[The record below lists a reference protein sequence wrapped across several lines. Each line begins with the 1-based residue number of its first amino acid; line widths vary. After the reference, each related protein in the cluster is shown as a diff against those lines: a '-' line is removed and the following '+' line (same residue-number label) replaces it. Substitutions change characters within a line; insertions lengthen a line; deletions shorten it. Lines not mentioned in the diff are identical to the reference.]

1 MSDAAPAAIS
11 TAKRPADVMKK
22 LVALCKQRGF
32 VFQSSEIYG
41 GLKSAYDYGPL
52 GAELKRNLMGE
63 WWKDMV
69 TTRENVVGLDASIIM
84 HPNVWRASGHAA
96 GFSDPL
102 VDCKVSKERF
112 RADKAPRPAVG
123 SPLPITCADKGVAK
137 EWGERIAKEY
147 GVELERDGNILNG
160 LVAIDSQRFAFVPKA
175 LSRVPVERISAIA
188 RSTEATASLLEKTPS
203 YGLQF
208 AVDEAESRVELIR
221 IFPWRGYV
229 SPTFGS
235 PFLTD
240 EKQFN
245 LMFRTS
251 LGPVDQMGEIANVV
265 AELTAA
271 PDMAAAVRAKFGK
284 ACDEGALQK
293 ALTVEPL
300 DRARVIRAV
309 MEQLSQDS
317 LAYLRPETA
326 QAMFVQFKNVMDSS
340 GMKPPFGIAQM
351 GKSFR
356 NEVTVEHFIFR
367 SCEFEQMEMEF
378 FCEHGTQKE
387 WMSFWKEARMS
398 WWRRFANYPEDFVFR
413 QHAKDEMAFYA
424 DDCYDVEY
432 KYPWGWGELEG
443 IASRTDYDLTQHEKH
458 SGVTLQYVDQEK
470 ADPKTGAKPW
480 KYKPFVIEPAA
491 GATRA
496 LLCFLIDAYHE
507 EERITAT
514 GEKEIR
520 TVLKLHPK
528 LAPIKCAVLPL
539 VKKDG
544 MPEKAREIIAALL
557 KAGVNAKYDEKASI
571 GKRYAKHDEIGT
583 PYCITVDG
591 DTLNDNT
598 VTLRDRD
605 TTLQVRL
612 PIAEVVRTIKER
624 LEA

>member
-1 MSDAAPAAIS
+1 MTEAAPAVS
-11 TAKRPADVMKK
+11 RHSADVMKK
-22 LVALCKQRGF
+22 LVSLCKNRGF

-63 WWKDMV
+63 WWRDMV

-123 SPLPITCADKGVAK
+123 SELPITCPDKGVAK
-137 EWGERIAKEY
+137 DWQEQISKNF
-147 GVELERDGNILNG
+147 GVELERDGNVLRG
-160 LVAIDSQRFAFVPKA
+160 LRAVSENFFAFFPKGA
-175 LSRVPVERISAIA
+175 QS
-188 RSTEATASLLEKTPS
+188 EAKNW
-203 YGLQF
+203 Q
-208 AVDEAESRVELIR
+208 
-221 IFPWRGYV
+221 WRGYV
-229 SPTFGS
+229 GPTFGC
-235 PFLTD
+235 PFLTE

-245 LMFRTS
+245 LMFRTQ
-251 LGPVDQMGEIANVV
+251 LGAVDIANDIAGTISAVVGEIAKE
-265 AELTAA
+265 AI
-271 PDMAAAVRAKFGK
+271 
-284 ACDEGALQK
+284 ALQGVVTASFGEQNSSGELLAFVAK
-293 ALTVEPL
+293 KKFPEERNDSPL
-300 DRARVIRAV
+300 ARAIEEKSSVKIIRAV
-309 MEQLSQDS
+309 IEKLSEPT

-326 QAMFVQFKNVMDSS
+326 QAMFVQFKNVMDSA
-340 GMKPPFGIAQM
+340 GLKPPFGIAQM

-378 FCEHGTQKE
+378 FCEPGTQKE
-387 WMSFWKEARMS
+387 WMAFWKEARMA
-398 WWRRFANYPEDFVFR
+398 WWHRYANYPNDFKFR

-432 KYPWGWGELEG
+432 AYPWGWGELEG

-458 SGVTLQYVDQEK
+458 SGQKLEYVDQEK
-470 ADPKTGAKPW
+470 ADPKTDKKPW
-480 KYKPFVIEPAA
+480 KYKPYVIEPAA

-496 LLCFLIDAYHE
+496 LLCFLLDAYHE
-507 EERITAT
+507 EERVTAT
-514 GEKEIR
+514 GEKETR
-520 TVLKLHPK
+520 TVLKLHPR

-544 MPEKAREIIAALL
+544 MPEKARAIISAML
-557 KAGVNAKYDEKASI
+557 KAGINAKYDEKHSI

-583 PYCITVDG
+583 PWCVTVDG
-591 DTLNDNT
+591 QTLEDGT
-598 VTLRDRD
+598 VSIRDRD
-605 TTLQVRL
+605 TTEQIRVTVDAVL
-612 PIAEVVRTIKER
+612 ATIKAR

>member
-1 MSDAAPAAIS
+1 MSDAAPAVS
-11 TAKRPADVMKK
+11 TAKRPADAMKK

-69 TTRENVVGLDASIIM
+69 TTRENVVGIDASIIM

-112 RADKAPRPAVG
+112 RADKAPRPAIG

-137 EWGERIAKEY
+137 DWAERIAKDY
-147 GVELERDGNILNG
+147 GVELERDGNVLNG
-160 LVAIDSQRFAFVPKA
+160 LVAVSASEFGFVPKGA
-175 LSRVPVERISAIA
+175 TTPV
-188 RSTEATASLLEKTPS
+188 KTW
-203 YGLQF
+203 
-208 AVDEAESRVELIR
+208 
-221 IFPWRGYV
+221 PWRGYV
-229 SPTFGS
+229 GPTFGS
-235 PFLTD
+235 PFLTE

-251 LGPVDQMGEIANVV
+251 LGPVDQMGDIANVV
-265 AELTAA
+265 AELTSAA
-271 PDMAAAVRAKFGK
+271 DLGAAVRAKFGK
-284 ACDEGALQK
+284 ACDEGPLQK
-293 ALTVEPL
+293 VLAVEPL

-309 MEQLSQDS
+309 MEQLSQAS

-326 QAMFVQFKNVMDSS
+326 QAMFVQFKNVMDSA
-340 GMKPPFGIAQM
+340 GLKPPFGIAQM

-378 FCEHGTQKE
+378 FCEPGTQKE

-398 WWRRFANYPEDFVFR
+398 WWRRYANYPEDFVFR

-458 SGVTLQYVDQEK
+458 SGVTLQYVEQEK

-480 KYKPFVIEPAA
+480 KYKPYVIEPAA

-496 LLCFLIDAYHE
+496 LLCFLLDAYHE
-507 EERITAT
+507 EERVTAT

-544 MPEKAREIIAALL
+544 MPEKAREIISALL
-557 KAGVNAKYDEKASI
+557 KAGVHAKYDEKASI

-591 DTLNDNT
+591 DTLTDNT

-605 TTLQVRL
+605 TTQQVRIL
-612 PIAEVVRTIKER
+612 AAEAVAQIRAR

>member
-1 MSDAAPAAIS
+1 MPLSDAPKAH
-11 TAKRPADVMKK
+11 PADVMKK
-22 LVALCKQRGF
+22 LVALCKNRGF

-63 WWKDMV
+63 WWRDMV
-69 TTRENVVGLDASIIM
+69 TTRENVVGIDASIIM

-96 GFSDPL
+96 GFADPL

-112 RADKAPRPAVG
+112 RADKAPRPSPG
-123 SPLPITCADKGVAK
+123 DPLPITCADKGVAK
-137 EWGERIAKEY
+137 DWAERIAKDF
-147 GVELERDGNILNG
+147 GVELERDANVLNG
-160 LVAIDSQRFAFVPKA
+160 LKA
-175 LSRVPVERISAIA
+175 ISA
-188 RSTEATASLLEKTPS
+188 TEFGFFPKGATAPAKTWT
-203 YGLQF
+203 Y
-208 AVDEAESRVELIR
+208 
-221 IFPWRGYV
+221 RGYV
-229 SPTFGS
+229 GPTFGC

-251 LGPVDQMGEIANVV
+251 LGPVDQMGDIAAVLS
-265 AELTAA
+265 ELTAA
-271 PDMAAAVRAKFGK
+271 PDLAAAVRARFGR
-284 ACDEGALQK
+284 AADDGVLAK
-293 ALTVEPL
+293 ALAEN
-300 DRARVIRAV
+300 DRARIIRAV
-309 MEQLSQDS
+309 IEQLSQAA

-326 QAMFVQFKNVMDSS
+326 QAMFVQFKNVLDSS

-378 FCEHGTQKE
+378 FCEPGTQKE
-387 WMSFWKEARMS
+387 WMAFWKEARMA
-398 WWRRFANYPEDFVFR
+398 WWTRFANYPSDFKFR

-443 IASRTDYDLTQHEKH
+443 IASRTDYDLSQHEKH

-470 ADPKTGAKPW
+470 AGPDGKKPW

-496 LLCFLIDAYHE
+496 LLCFLLDAYHE
-507 EERITAT
+507 EERTTAT
-514 GEKEIR
+514 GEKEMR
-520 TVLKLHPK
+520 TVLKLHPR
-528 LAPIKCAVLPL
+528 LAPIKAAVLPL

-557 KAGVNAKYDEKASI
+557 KAGVNAKYDEKAAI

-583 PYCITVDG
+583 PWCLTVDG
-591 DTLNDNT
+591 QTLTDGT

-605 TTLQVRL
+605 TTEQVR
-612 PIAEVVRTIKER
+612 IAIPDVVAQIKAR
-624 LEA
+624 LEAFG

>member
-1 MSDAAPAAIS
+1 MSDAAPAVS
-11 TAKRPADVMKK
+11 LAKRPADVMKK

-69 TTRENVVGLDASIIM
+69 TTRENVVGIDASIIM

-112 RADKAPRPAVG
+112 RADKAPRPAIG
-123 SPLPITCADKGVAK
+123 SELPITCPDKGVAK
-137 EWGERIAKEY
+137 DWADQIEKNFGI
-147 GVELERDGNILNG
+147 VMERDGN
-160 LVAIDSQRFAFVPKA
+160 V
-175 LSRVPVERISAIA
+175 LSGVRAISA
-188 RSTEATASLLEKTPS
+188 SEVGFFPKGASAPTKTW
-203 YGLQF
+203 
-208 AVDEAESRVELIR
+208 
-221 IFPWRGYV
+221 PWRGYV

-235 PFLTD
+235 AFLTN

-251 LGPVDQMGEIANVV
+251 LGPVDQMGDIATVV

-271 PDMAAAVRAKFGK
+271 SDMGAAVRAKFGK
-284 ACDEGALQK
+284 ACDDGALQK
-293 ALTVEPL
+293 ALAVEPL

-309 MEQLSQDS
+309 MEQLSQGS

-326 QAMFVQFKNVMDSS
+326 QAMFVQFKNVMDSA
-340 GMKPPFGIAQM
+340 GLKPPFGIAQM

-378 FCEHGTQKE
+378 FCEPGTQKE
-387 WMSFWKEARMS
+387 WMAFWKEARMS

-432 KYPWGWGELEG
+432 KYPWGFGELEG

-480 KYKPFVIEPAA
+480 KYKPYVIEPAA

-496 LLCFLIDAYHE
+496 VLCFLLDAYHE
-507 EERITAT
+507 EERTTAT

-544 MPEKAREIIAALL
+544 MPEKAREIISALL
-557 KAGVNAKYDEKASI
+557 KAGVHAKYDEKASI

-591 DTLNDNT
+591 DTLTADT

-612 PIAEVVRTIKER
+612 PIAEVVKTIKER

>member
-1 MSDAAPAAIS
+1 MSDAVPAAVP

-123 SPLPITCADKGVAK
+123 SELPITCPDKGVAK
-137 EWGERIAKEY
+137 DWADQIEKNFGI
-147 GVELERDGNILNG
+147 VMERDGN
-160 LVAIDSQRFAFVPKA
+160 V
-175 LSRVPVERISAIA
+175 LSGVRAISA
-188 RSTEATASLLEKTPS
+188 SEVGFFPKGASAPTKTW
-203 YGLQF
+203 
-208 AVDEAESRVELIR
+208 
-221 IFPWRGYV
+221 PWRGYV

-235 PFLTD
+235 AFLTE

-245 LMFRTS
+245 LMFRTALGAVDPMRDVAS
-251 LGPVDQMGEIANVV
+251 LL
-265 AELTAA
+265 AELSS
-271 PDMAAAVRAKFGK
+271 
-284 ACDEGALQK
+284 ALDPIAFLKSKYSGDAQK
-293 ALTVEPL
+293 
-300 DRARVIRAV
+300 
-309 MEQLSQDS
+309 SDS
-317 LAYLRPETA
+317 LVSKAISRFEDLKRFETDCPEHASGANQQRVATLKADAMQIVIEHVIQPSMAYLRPETA

-378 FCEHGTQKE
+378 FCEPGTQKE
-387 WMSFWKEARMS
+387 WMNFWKEARMS

-507 EERITAT
+507 EERRTAT
-514 GEKEIR
+514 GEMEIR
-520 TVLKLHPK
+520 TILKLHPK

-557 KAGVNAKYDEKASI
+557 KAGVNAKYDEKAAI

-583 PYCITVDG
+583 PWCVTVDG
-591 DTLNDNT
+591 QSLQDNT

>member
-1 MSDAAPAAIS
+1 MSDAAPAVS
-11 TAKRPADVMKK
+11 VAKRPADVMKK

-69 TTRENVVGLDASIIM
+69 TTRENVVGIDASIIM
-84 HPNVWRASGHAA
+84 HPDVWRASGHAA

-137 EWGERIAKEY
+137 DWAERILKDY
-147 GVELERDGNILNG
+147 GVELERDGNVLNG
-160 LVAIDSQRFAFVPKA
+160 LVAISASEFGFVPKG
-175 LSRVPVERISAIA
+175 
-188 RSTEATASLLEKTPS
+188 ATAPTKTW
-203 YGLQF
+203 
-208 AVDEAESRVELIR
+208 
-221 IFPWRGYV
+221 PWRGYV
-229 SPTFGS
+229 GPTFGS

-245 LMFRTS
+245 LMFRTA
-251 LGPVDQMGEIANVV
+251 LGPVDQLGETASVV
-265 AELTAA
+265 ADLTAA
-271 PDMAAAVRAKFGK
+271 GDLAAAVRAKFGK
-284 ACDEGALQK
+284 ACDEGPLQK
-293 ALTVEPL
+293 ALAVEPL

-309 MEQLSQDS
+309 MEQLAQGA

-340 GMKPPFGIAQM
+340 GLKPPFGIAQM

-378 FCEHGTQKE
+378 FCEPGTQKE
-387 WMSFWKEARMS
+387 WMAFWKEARMS
-398 WWRRFANYPEDFVFR
+398 WWRRYANYPEDFVFR

-432 KYPWGWGELEG
+432 KYPWGFGELEG

-458 SGVTLQYVDQEK
+458 SGVTLQYVEQEK
-470 ADPKTGAKPW
+470 PDPKTGAKPW
-480 KYKPFVIEPAA
+480 KYKPYVIEPAA

-496 LLCFLIDAYHE
+496 VLCFLLDAYHE
-507 EERITAT
+507 EERVTAT
-514 GEKEIR
+514 GEKEVR
-520 TVLKLHPK
+520 TVLKLHPR

-583 PYCITVDG
+583 PWCLTVDG
-591 DTLNDNT
+591 DTVSAGT

-605 TTLQVRL
+605 TTVQIRL
-612 PIAEVVRTIKER
+612 PIAEVVKTIRER

>member
-1 MSDAAPAAIS
+1 MPLSDAP
-11 TAKRPADVMKK
+11 KVHPPEVMKK
-22 LVALCKQRGF
+22 LVSLCKNRGF

-63 WWKDMV
+63 WWRDMV
-69 TTRENVVGLDASIIM
+69 TTRENVVGIDASIIM

-96 GFSDPL
+96 GFADPL

-112 RADKAPRPAVG
+112 RADKAPRPAPG
-123 SPLPITCADKGVAK
+123 DPLPITCADKGVAK
-137 EWGERIAKEY
+137 DWCDRIAKDF
-147 GVELERDGNILNG
+147 GVELERDGNVLNG
-160 LVAIDSQRFAFVPKA
+160 LKC
-175 LSRVPVERISAIA
+175 ISA
-188 RSTEATASLLEKTPS
+188 TEFGFFPKGATAPTKTWP
-203 YGLQF
+203 F
-208 AVDEAESRVELIR
+208 
-221 IFPWRGYV
+221 RGYV
-229 SPTFGS
+229 GPTFGC

-251 LGPVDQMGEIANVV
+251 LGPVDQMGDIAKVVGEI
-265 AELTAA
+265 TAA
-271 PDMAAAVRAKFGK
+271 PDIVAAVRSQFGK
-284 ACDEGALQK
+284 ACDEGPLAK
-293 ALTVEPL
+293 AIESG
-300 DRARVIRAV
+300 DRTRIIRAV
-309 MEQLSQDS
+309 MEQLSSAS

-326 QAMFVQFKNVMDSS
+326 QAMFVQFKNVMDSA
-340 GMKPPFGIAQM
+340 GLKPPFGIAQM

-378 FCEHGTQKE
+378 FCEPGTQKE
-387 WMSFWKEARMS
+387 WMAFWKEARMA
-398 WWRRFANYPEDFVFR
+398 WWTRFANYPSDFKFR

-443 IASRTDYDLTQHEKH
+443 IASRTDYDLSQHEKH

-470 ADPKTGAKPW
+470 AGPDGKKPW

-496 LLCFLIDAYHE
+496 LLCFLLDAYHE
-507 EERITAT
+507 EERTTAT
-514 GEKEIR
+514 GEKETR
-520 TVLKLHPK
+520 TVLKLHPR

-544 MPEKAREIIAALL
+544 LPEKAREIIAALL

-583 PYCITVDG
+583 PWCVTVDG
-591 DTLNDNT
+591 DTLANGT

-605 TTLQVRL
+605 TTEQVKL
-612 PIAEVVRTIKER
+612 PIAEVVAQIKAR